1 MQESSNATFAPQI
14 HRTVDQ
20 GETWS
25 CSPQWCQ
32 RDIEC
37 CTRNTL
43 GSEGKRRCKESY
55 QKMHHMQK
63 IWGETIHCSPP
74 PLPWLAH
81 RSCLWGTVFHVHGD
95 RFCGTTLCQ
104 FCVTWETQ
112 QSILLPVYINTCC
125 PPWVNWEFDSHLF
138 LTSIPEDLLA
148 EEDFQQSCWRTM
160 RKPLSPHQWMLRR
173 FQGLAKWSSILRTDK
188 LMGSSSWNESLGGV
202 VSGRDSCVV

>member
-1 MQESSNATFAPQI
+1 MLPSRHRYTELLIRERHDHVHLSGVRETLNAV
-14 HRTVDQ
+14 R
-20 GETWS
+20 ETHWVLKG
-25 CSPQWCQ
+25 
-32 RDIEC
+32 REGVKRVIRK
-37 CTRNTL
+37 CTICRRY
-43 GSEGKRRCKESY
+43 EGKPF
-55 QKMHHMQK
+55 
-63 IWGETIHCSPP
+63 TAPP